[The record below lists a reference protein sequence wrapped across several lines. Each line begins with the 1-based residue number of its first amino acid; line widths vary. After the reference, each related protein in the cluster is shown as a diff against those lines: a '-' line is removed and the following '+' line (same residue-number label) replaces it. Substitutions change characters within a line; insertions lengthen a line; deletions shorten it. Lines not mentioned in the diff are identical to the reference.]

1 MISDRYPDILKS
13 AAISI
18 ELGSD
23 RAVELGALL
32 VGNFAFEDTSVSVI
46 SGMDLAVHRL
56 VGLMVSGGDRA
67 RELGTLALANL
78 TCQEKLA
85 SRFLA
90 EEGAVEVLLSVAE
103 SGKTGRAREA
113 AQRVVHNVSVLRLM
127 GKRDSATETSTAM
140 PLGKNQFHSLTT

>member
-1 MISDRYPDILKS
+1 MILERYPDLLHS
-13 AAISI
+13 AAVFI

-32 VGNFAFEDTSVSVI
+32 VGNFAFDATSVSVL
-46 SGMDLAVHRL
+46 SDMDIAVHRL

-78 TCQEKLA
+78 TCQDKIA
-85 SRFLA
+85 NRFLA
-90 EEGAVEVLLSVAE
+90 EEGAMEVLMSVAE

-113 AQRVVHNVSVLRLM
+113 AQRVIHNVSVLRLM
-127 GKRDSATETSTAM
+127 GAKASSSISAAM
-140 PLGKNQFHSLTT
+140 PLWKNQVHSLTT